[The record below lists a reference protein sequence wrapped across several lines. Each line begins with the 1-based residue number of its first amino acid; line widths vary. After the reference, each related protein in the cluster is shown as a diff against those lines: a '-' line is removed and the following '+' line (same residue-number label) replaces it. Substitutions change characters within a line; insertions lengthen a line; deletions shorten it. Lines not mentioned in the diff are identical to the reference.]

1 MEKSCAGGQCHGRE
15 DFDAAVSMRDLVDS
29 YLPPFQACVERG
41 KAAGLMCSCATAT
54 QQLAVH
60 AHCNCHCRCRAT
72 DDCVNADNAVNGF
85 PTCAWPW
92 LLNKTARADWGFDGY
107 ITGISH

>member
-15 DFDAAVSMRDLVDS
+15 DFDAVVSMRDMVDS

-54 QQLAVH
+54 QAAAAATLP
-60 AHCNCHCRCRAT
+60 CT

-92 LLNKTARADWGFDGY
+92 LLNQTARADWGFDGY
-107 ITGISH
+107 ITGKTHSFRIAYQ